1 MDAHNSSAIW
11 AHIWVNS
18 DALIKTVALILF
30 AMSIATWSI
39 VITKALGLRR
49 LRRCAE
55 QVEGFWRTADIGSG
69 LKHLGVN
76 AENPFYA
83 LALEGHEATQHL
95 TAPQNH
101 APQRHGGMD
110 LSDWVERAL
119 NKSLDDHSARA
130 HSGLAVLA
138 SVASTAPFIGLFG
151 TVWGIYHAL
160 MGIGATG
167 QVGIDQVAGPVG
179 EALLM
184 TALGLLVAIPA
195 VLGYNALLRGNKALS
210 HQLNRFAHDLHAYF
224 VTGARVR
231 RSSQSITTD

>member
-1 MDAHNSSAIW
+1 MEPHNSSATLALIW
-11 AHIWVNS
+11 AHS
-18 DALIKTVALILF
+18 DAIMKAVAIVLF
-30 AMSIATWSI
+30 LMSIATWSI
-39 VITKALGLRR
+39 FVSKALSLRR
-49 LRRCAE
+49 HHRYAQ
-55 QVEGFWRTADIGSG
+55 QVDGFWHTTDIGHG
-69 LKHLGVN
+69 LTHLGSDSH
-76 AENPFYA
+76 NPFYVT
-83 LALEGHEATQHL
+83 ALEGHEAMQHL
-95 TAPQNH
+95 TQVNAPQLH
-101 APQRHGGMD
+101 DSMD

-119 NKSLDDHSARA
+119 KKSIDDHSARA

-160 MGIGATG
+160 MGIGAAG
-167 QVGIDQVAGPVG
+167 QVGIDQVARPIG
-179 EALLM
+179 EALIM

-210 HQLNRFAHDLHAYF
+210 HQLMRFAHDLHAYF

>member
-1 MDAHNSSAIW
+1 MEAHNSSAALAMFW
-11 AHIWVNS
+11 SHS
-18 DALIKTVALILF
+18 DGIIKAVAMVLF
-30 AMSIATWSI
+30 IMSIATWSI
-39 VITKALGLRR
+39 FVSKALSLRR
-49 LRRCAE
+49 HRRYA
-55 QVEGFWRTADIGSG
+55 QQIDGFWHTTDIRHG
-69 LKHLGVN
+69 LAHLG
-76 AENPFYA
+76 ADTHNPFYA
-83 LALEGHEATQHL
+83 TALEGHEAMQHL
-95 TAPQNH
+95 TQANAPQLH
-101 APQRHGGMD
+101 DSMD

-119 NKSLDDHSARA
+119 KKSLDDHSARA

-179 EALLM
+179 EALIM

-195 VLGYNALLRGNKALS
+195 VLGYNALIRGNKTLS